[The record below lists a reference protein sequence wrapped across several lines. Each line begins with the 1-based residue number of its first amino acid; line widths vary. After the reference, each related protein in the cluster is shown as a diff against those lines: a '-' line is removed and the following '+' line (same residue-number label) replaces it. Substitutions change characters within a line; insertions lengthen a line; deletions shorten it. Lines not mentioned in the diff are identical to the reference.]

1 MRLETPNQPFAAA
14 IRGVRRTV
22 RYTLAFVWTLALG
35 VAANAAMFW
44 IVDSLLSRSQ

>member
-1 MRLETPNQPFAAA
+1 MRLETRRQPFAAA

-22 RYTLAFVWTLALG
+22 RYTLALVWTLALG
-35 VAANAAMFW
+35 AAANATMFW